1 MAKKTTKTDSGQRA
15 ALSFTRVNALLGGAG
30 LVTLTAGYWL
40 LAQGSITAAPLLL
53 VLAYIVL
60 LPLAIIL

>member
-1 MAKKTTKTDSGQRA
+1 MARRNSTEAGQRT
-15 ALSFTRVNALLGGAG
+15 ALSFTRVNAFLGVAG
-30 LVTLTAGYWL
+30 LFVMSLGYWL
-40 LAQGSITAAPLLL
+40 LAKGSITAAPLLL